1 MPLLL
6 LSSIKG
12 LQIDDVE
19 GDKESWGEI
28 DERQEMLKESDVY
41 DIYDDLIDELVEGR
55 AELAGIDVREYLR
68 DGINDDMETDKLTDL
83 PENLQQLQQQLL
95 QVRNHYR
102 KKKYTKKMILQASRK
117 PVTSLSIIEV
127 DNSTGWPWY
136 AANLPPSDFYDC
148 LFIFY
153 SCTDFEEPGFNFLKI
168 VKIYNQNICRSLAG

>member
-1 MPLLL
+1 MRTSASAVSLVPLLL

-41 DIYDDLIDELVEGR
+41 DIYDELIDELVEGR

-95 QVRNHYR
+95 QVRHHYR
-102 KKKYTKKMILQASRK
+102 KKIFTIKNYFAGLKKTCDIAFHHR
-117 PVTSLSIIEV
+117 
-127 DNSTGWPWY
+127 G
-136 AANLPPSDFYDC
+136 
-148 LFIFY
+148 
-153 SCTDFEEPGFNFLKI
+153 G
-168 VKIYNQNICRSLAG
+168 

>member
-1 MPLLL
+1 MRTSASAVSLVPLLL

-28 DERQEMLKESDVY
+28 DGRQELLKESDVY

-55 AELAGIDVREYLR
+55 AELAGIDVSEYLR

-95 QVRNHYR
+95 QVRHHYR
-102 KKKYTKKMILQASRK
+102 LKKTFTIKNDFAGLEKTCDISFHHRGGQLHRLALVCCEPSTKRL
-117 PVTSLSIIEV
+117 L
-127 DNSTGWPWY
+127 
-136 AANLPPSDFYDC
+136 
-148 LFIFY
+148 
-153 SCTDFEEPGFNFLKI
+153 
-168 VKIYNQNICRSLAG
+168 